1 MSDMATTELNV
12 SSYNSL
18 RTIRYFDIPR
28 YVMITVLAMFVLP
41 NALHASDMKA
51 TMALNLSPISGIA
64 IVAMEEGIFA
74 KNGLTITQSN
84 FTSGKQAL
92 NAVLGGA
99 AQIATTA
106 EAPTTA
112 AAMANQPIAFLAR
125 MEYSDLKTLTSA
137 SANIGSPLE
146 LKGKKIAF
154 TAGSGSEVYTMA
166 LLAKAGLT
174 SDDVELVNLRP
185 QDMLPA
191 MASNSIDAYNTW
203 EPHIS
208 NGLKTLSDKVVQL
221 DTNGVYSETFN
232 IVVMQDY
239 LEVNPD
245 LVTTFL
251 SSLIE
256 AEGWMKKNPE
266 SAIEVVATAVGM
278 PVVDL
283 AAIWDDYIFEVVLDQ
298 RQVDVLTAHA
308 QWRLDSGNHPDGATM
323 PDFSTVIFP
332 EPLRSIDPSRVKA
345 PFE

>member
-1 MSDMATTELNV
+1 MILTSNISHYLQIFRTGRTGAERSKLRPLLLTALAFGMLPTTLWAT
-12 SSYNSL
+12 
-18 RTIRYFDIPR
+18 
-28 YVMITVLAMFVLP
+28 
-41 NALHASDMKA
+41 DMKA

-64 IVAMEEGIFA
+64 IVAMEEGMFS
-74 KNGLTITQSN
+74 KNGLNITQSN

-112 AAMANQPIAFLAR
+112 AAMAKQPIAFVAR

-137 SANIGSPLE
+137 SANIGVAE
-146 LKGKKIAF
+146 DLKGKKIAF

-191 MASNSIDAYNTW
+191 MASGSIDAYNTW

-208 NGLKTLSDKVVQL
+208 NGVKALTDMVTQL
-221 DTNGVYSETFN
+221 DTSGVYSETFN

-239 LEVNPD
+239 LEANPE
-245 LVTTFL
+245 LVKAFL

-256 AEGWMKKNPE
+256 AEGWMKDNPE
-266 SAIEVVATAVGM
+266 KAIEVVATTVGM
-278 PVVDL
+278 PVSDL

-298 RQVDVLTAHA
+298 RQLDVLEAHA

-332 EPLRSIDPSRVKA
+332 EPLRSIAPARVKA
-345 PFE
+345 PF

>member
-1 MSDMATTELNV
+1 MIRISNSGHEVYSSFRSRLANTSLVSRFTLITAMA
-12 SSYNSL
+12 
-18 RTIRYFDIPR
+18 IG
-28 YVMITVLAMFVLP
+28 MLP
-41 NALHASDMKA
+41 NALRASDMNA

-74 KNGLTITQSN
+74 KNGLSITQSN

-99 AQIATTA
+99 AHIATTA

-112 AAMANQPIAFLAR
+112 AAMAKQPIAFLAR

-137 SANIGSPLE
+137 SANIGSAQE

-174 SDDVELVNLRP
+174 PDDVELVNLRP

-221 DTNGVYSETFN
+221 DTSGVYSETFN

-239 LEVNPD
+239 LAANPE
-245 LVTTFL
+245 LMTTFL

-256 AEGWMKKNPE
+256 AEGWMKSNPE
-266 SAIEVVATAVGM
+266 LAIETVATAVGM

-298 RQVDVLTAHA
+298 RQLDVLNAHA

-345 PFE
+345 PF